1 MVEIF
6 DNIRQLYNFS
16 APCPELE
23 AYIEFI
29 SESSFEETALHANN
43 SSFTVKMFPSWTP
56 TMWINLGASYR
67 LITAKNNY
75 HIGAADDVLVLR
87 DSVTERQNLPA
98 DYIFTVK
105 FFPGGLEAILG
116 INQAQFI
123 NTVVA
128 LKDILPAMLLH
139 HVKTAA
145 SFEER
150 MTLLQHF
157 FLLQLSRQQK
167 KDHYIHLVK
176 NSIDLYASNRM
187 QYNTSE
193 IAERLFVSSKTINR
207 YFHNVVGLS
216 PKKYFSILR
225 ARAALTAY
233 VAARETF
240 SPCHH
245 GYHDMSHF
253 YKEVISFTGRRLAV
267 QQ

>member
-43 SSFTVKMFPSWTP
+43 SPFTVKMFPSWTP
-56 TMWINLGASYR
+56 TIWINLGAPYE
-67 LITAKNNY
+67 LITTRNSY
-75 HIGAADDVLVLR
+75 HISANHDVLILR
-87 DSVTERQNLPA
+87 DSITARHNLPA

-123 NTVVA
+123 NKVVA
-128 LKDILPAMLLH
+128 LKHILPALLIH
-139 HVKTAA
+139 QVKTAG
-145 SFEER
+145 SFEAR
-150 MTLLQHF
+150 KALVQHF
-157 FLLQLSRQQK
+157 FLSQLSRQQK

-176 NSIDLYASNRM
+176 DSIDLYAANRM

-193 IAERLFVSSKTINR
+193 IAEKMFITSKTINR
-207 YFHNVVGLS
+207 YFNAIVGIS

-233 VAARETF
+233 VADKDAF

-245 GYHDMSHF
+245 GYYDMSHF
-253 YKEVISFTGRRLAV
+253 YKEVISFTGQGLAA

>member
-1 MVEIF
+1 MIEIF

-16 APCPELE
+16 TPCPELE

-43 SSFTVKMFPSWTP
+43 NPFTVKMFPSWTP
-56 TMWINLGASYR
+56 TIWINLGAPYR
-67 LITAKNNY
+67 LIMAKDYY
-75 HIGAADDVLVLR
+75 HVNAAEDVLILR
-87 DSVTERQNLPA
+87 DSITERHNLPS

-105 FFPGGLEAILG
+105 FFPGGLEAVLG
-116 INQAQFI
+116 INQAHFI
-123 NTVVA
+123 NKVA
-128 LKDILPAMLLH
+128 PLKDILPALLIH
-139 HVKTAA
+139 QVKTAG

-150 MTLLQHF
+150 MALLQDF

-167 KDHYIHLVK
+167 KDHYIHIVK
-176 NSIDLYASNRM
+176 DSIDLYAANRM

-193 IAERLFVSSKTINR
+193 IAEKLFITSKTINR
-207 YFHNVVGLS
+207 YFNNIVGVS

-233 VAARETF
+233 VAGKQTF

-253 YKEVISFTGRRLAV
+253 YKEVIRFTGQGLAT

>member
-23 AYIEFI
+23 DYIEFI

-43 SSFTVKMFPSWTP
+43 SPFTVKMFPSWTP
-56 TMWINLGASYR
+56 TIWINLGVPYS
-67 LITAKNNY
+67 LITANNSY
-75 HIGAADDVLVLR
+75 HISAADDVLILR
-87 DSVTERQNLPA
+87 DSITERHNLPS

-105 FFPGGLEAILG
+105 FFPGGLEAVLG
-116 INQAQFI
+116 INQAQFTDKI
-123 NTVVA
+123 VA
-128 LKDILPAMLLH
+128 LKDILPAMLIH
-139 HVKTAA
+139 QVKTAG

-150 MTLLQHF
+150 MTLLQDF

-176 NSIDLYASNRM
+176 DSIDLYAANRM
-187 QYNTSE
+187 QYNTTE
-193 IAERLFVSSKTINR
+193 IAEKMFITSKTINR
-207 YFHNVVGLS
+207 YFNNIVGLS

-233 VAARETF
+233 VAAKETF

-253 YKEVISFTGRRLAV
+253 YKEVISFTGQGLAA